1 MHINVETRSNG
12 TSGSLFIIRTRTI
25 HPVTLEGT
33 VYTAL
38 LPGANQCGQPP
49 LPDLLGVRCMREGDD
64 SSRSGLCCA
73 RLLKAQFTRIH
84 MSGPVISRTANALY
98 RLRIG
103 RIPPRCCREPEGGNS
118 RRAEVNALSFY
129 RSLTDCERYV

>member
-1 MHINVETRSNG
+1 MTAADH
-12 TSGSLFIIRTRTI
+12 GSAAPAF
-25 HPVTLEGT
+25 V
-33 VYTAL
+33 
-38 LPGANQCGQPP
+38 
-49 LPDLLGVRCMREGDD
+49 
-64 SSRSGLCCA
+64 
-73 RLLKAQFTRIH
+73 KAQFARIH